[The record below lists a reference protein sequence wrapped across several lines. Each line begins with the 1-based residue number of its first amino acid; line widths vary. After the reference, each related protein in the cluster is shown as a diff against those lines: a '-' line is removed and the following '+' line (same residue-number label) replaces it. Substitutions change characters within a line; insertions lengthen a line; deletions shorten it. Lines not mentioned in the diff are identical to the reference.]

1 MSEAMMRAN
10 GACELCGATESP
22 EAWPITGGP
31 ADAAVLLCAT
41 CLSAVAGGEPL
52 SGGRWFG
59 LQESVWSEHAA
70 VQVLSVRLLRLLPGE
85 TWASDLLD
93 QVYLEDEVRE
103 WADATTG
110 LDDGPPT
117 VDSNGAQLS
126 DGDSVTLIKDL
137 NVKGAGFTAK
147 RGTLVKNIR
156 TGSDPTHIEGRV
168 NKMTIMLK
176 TAFLKKA

>member
-1 MSEAMMRAN
+1 MDELMTRAD
-10 GACELCGATESP
+10 GRCELCGATDSP
-22 EAWPITGGP
+22 QPWAVTGGP

-41 CLSAVAGGEPL
+41 CLPDVSGGEAL
-52 SGGRWFG
+52 SGGRWFC

-70 VQVLSVRLLRLLPGE
+70 VQVLSVRLLRRLEGE
-85 TWASDLLD
+85 TWAADQLE
-93 QVYLEDEVRE
+93 QVYLDDAVQA
-103 WADATTG
+103 WADAEA
-110 LDDGPPT
+110 DDGPRT
-117 VDSNGAQLS
+117 VDSNGALLS

-147 RGTLVKNIR
+147 RGTMVKNIR